1 MSRQAEIFESKV
13 GLAPLPDETLFSWC
27 SRYHRLAAN
36 GLDRTTCLQLFGHAR
51 IGSAHDFPG
60 RIDELVAR
68 SKGSLGSAEQV
79 IRDRTLLPF
88 YWPFKS
94 SDLARQ
100 SEAAMRGNG
109 IAHLKYRLGLLTSGL
124 GAAHPLK
131 SCPECM
137 QADLEGHGWAY
148 WRRAH
153 QLPGVWVCPSH
164 GIPLQ
169 VSHLKLDQVARFAWT
184 LPLPA
189 CGQEVVCLDRAA
201 DKSTQ
206 VDWLRQ
212 LAAQGLVL
220 VGMSPGRFADPV
232 RIAQA
237 FRFRMEGIGMLH
249 ASGRVRWREVEP
261 RLLQLATNLA
271 CLPEA
276 RQDADLGLLRGQLA
290 RLLSARSLAHPL
302 RYLTWITAWF
312 DGIDDFE
319 QAYES
324 SGMATDQAW
333 ATAASPRATC
343 DAATQG
349 QVPEEILT
357 ALRDGNLS
365 MTAAARQLE
374 VSYATLAAWACRVAI
389 EPPRR
394 PKKLDATSWSLA
406 LGMLRNGAEKQAVAD
421 AAKVSVLTV
430 TRILRT
436 VPGLQDEWHR
446 VRHESRRMAAKAA
459 WAKVAALN
467 LHLGVK
473 RLRRLEPAA
482 YAWLYRND
490 HDWLKASLE
499 RVATAHRANHAAVRM
514 ERSDARMAD
523 VLRKVAL
530 SCSGEA
536 PRRLLDELKRALPAL
551 RKAIHSPEQWPL
563 TVEALTVSLRC
574 HRPAHPLLDQ
584 AGADE
589 QAER

>member
-1 MSRQAEIFESKV
+1 MSRQAEIFESTV

-36 GLDRTTCLQLFGHAR
+36 GLDRATCLQLFGHAR

-60 RIDELVAR
+60 RIDTLVAR
-68 SKGSLGSAEQV
+68 SKGALGSAEQV

-88 YWPFKS
+88 YWPFKP

-100 SEAAMRGNG
+100 SVAAMRGNG
-109 IAHLKYRLGLLTSGL
+109 IAHLKYQLGLLTSGL

-131 SCPECM
+131 TCPECM
-137 QADLEGHGWAY
+137 QADLEGHGWTY

-153 QLPGVWVCPSH
+153 QLPGVWLCPSH
-164 GIPLQ
+164 GIPLRI
-169 VSHLKLDQVARFAWT
+169 SHMKLDQVARFAWT
-184 LPLPA
+184 LPVAA
-189 CGQEVVCLDRAA
+189 CCQEVVCLDSAA

-206 VDWLRQ
+206 GDWLRR
-212 LAAQGLVL
+212 LAAQGVAL

-232 RIAQA
+232 RIAHA
-237 FRFRMEGIGMLH
+237 FRFHMEGIGMLH

-261 RLLQLATNLA
+261 WLLQLATNLT

-290 RLLSARSLAHPL
+290 RLLSARSLTHPL

-324 SGMATDQAW
+324 CGMATDQALEI
-333 ATAASPRATC
+333 AASPRTSR
-343 DAATQG
+343 DVATQR
-349 QVPEEILT
+349 QVPKEILT
-357 ALRDGNLS
+357 SLRDCNLS
-365 MTAAARQLE
+365 MTAAARQLG

-394 PKKLDATSWSLA
+394 PKKLDAPSWSLA
-406 LGMLRNGAEKQAVAD
+406 LGMLRNGAEKKAVA
-421 AAKVSVLTV
+421 AATKISVPTV

-436 VPGLQDEWHR
+436 VPGLQNEWHS
-446 VRHESRRMAAKAA
+446 VRHESRRMAARAA
-459 WAKVAALN
+459 WAQVAALN

-490 HDWLKASLE
+490 HCWLKASLE
-499 RVATAHRANHAAVRM
+499 RVVTVPRANHATVRM

-523 VLRKVAL
+523 ALRNVAL
-530 SCSGEA
+530 SCSKEA
-536 PRRLLDELKRALPAL
+536 PRWLYDELKRALPAL

-563 TVEALTVSLRC
+563 TVEALTDSLRC
-574 HRPAHPLLDQ
+574 HRPAHPLLDP
-584 AGADE
+584 AGSDE
-589 QAER
+589 QASR

>member
-1 MSRQAEIFESKV
+1 MPRQTEIFESTV

-36 GLDRTTCLQLFGHAR
+36 GPASATCLQLFGHAR

-60 RIDELVAR
+60 RIDVLVAR
-68 SKGSLGSAEQV
+68 CNGALGSAEQV

-88 YWPFKS
+88 YWPFKP

-100 SEAAMRGNG
+100 SVAAMRGNG

-131 SCPECM
+131 SCPECIK
-137 QADLEGHGWAY
+137 ADLESHGWAY
-148 WRRAH
+148 WRRGH
-153 QLPGVWVCPSH
+153 QLPGVWLCPSH
-164 GIPLQ
+164 GVPLR
-169 VSHLKLDQVARFAWT
+169 VSPLKLDQVARFAWA
-184 LPLPA
+184 LPVPA
-189 CGQEVVCLDRAA
+189 CCQEVVCLD
-201 DKSTQ
+201 KSAGKSAQ
-206 VDWLRQ
+206 GDWLRR
-212 LAAQGLVL
+212 LAAQGLAL

-232 RIAQA
+232 RIAQV
-237 FRFRMEGIGMLH
+237 FRLRMECVGMLH

-261 RLLQLATNLA
+261 RLLQLATNLS

-276 RQDADLGLLRGQLA
+276 HQEADMGLLQGQLA

-324 SGMATDQAW
+324 CGMATDQAW
-333 ATAASPRATC
+333 EIAASPRTSC
-343 DAATQG
+343 DVATQR

-357 ALRDGNLS
+357 SIRDGNLS
-365 MTAAARQLE
+365 LTAAARQLR
-374 VSYATLAAWACRVAI
+374 VSYATLAAWVCRAAI

-394 PKKLDATSWSLA
+394 PKKLDALSWGLA
-406 LGMLRNGAEKQAVAD
+406 LGMLSNGAEKQVVAD

-436 VPGLQDEWHR
+436 VPGLQNEWHR
-446 VRHESRRMAAKAA
+446 VRHENRRMAAKAA
-459 WAKVAALN
+459 WEKVTALN
-467 LHLGVK
+467 LHLGV
-473 RLRRLEPAA
+473 RGLRRLEPAA

-490 HDWLKASLE
+490 HDWLKASIE
-499 RVATAHRANHAAVRM
+499 RVVTVHRANHAAVRM

-523 VLRKVAL
+523 ALRNVAL
-530 SCSGEA
+530 ACRWEA

-563 TVEALTVSLRC
+563 TIEALTVSLRC

-589 QAER
+589 HADQ

>member
-1 MSRQAEIFESKV
+1 M
-13 GLAPLPDETLFSWC
+13 
-27 SRYHRLAAN
+27 
-36 GLDRTTCLQLFGHAR
+36 
-51 IGSAHDFPG
+51 
-60 RIDELVAR
+60 
-68 SKGSLGSAEQV
+68 
-79 IRDRTLLPF
+79 
-88 YWPFKS
+88 
-94 SDLARQ
+94 
-100 SEAAMRGNG
+100 AAMRGNG

-164 GIPLQ
+164 GIPLR

-184 LPLPA
+184 LPVPA
-189 CGQEVVCLDRAA
+189 CGQEVVFLDHGAG
-201 DKSTQ
+201 KSTQ
-206 VDWLRQ
+206 GGWLRR
-212 LAAQGLVL
+212 LAAQGLAL

-276 RQDADLGLLRGQLA
+276 RQDADLGLLQGQLA

-302 RYLTWITAWF
+302 RYLTWIAAWF

-324 SGMATDQAW
+324 SGMITDQAW
-333 ATAASPRATC
+333 ATAASRRATC
-343 DAATQG
+343 DVATQG
-349 QVPEEILT
+349 QVPEEIRT

-365 MTAAARQLE
+365 MTAAARQLG

-389 EPPRR
+389 EAPRR
-394 PKKLDATSWSLA
+394 PKKLDAPSWSLA
-406 LGMLRNGAEKQAVAD
+406 LEMLRNGAEKQAVAD

-446 VRHESRRMAAKAA
+446 VRQESRRMAVRAA

-523 VLRKVAL
+523 ALRTVAL
-530 SCSGEA
+530 SCSREA

-589 QAER
+589 QADR